1 MRSWA
6 AGTYWR
12 EEGVSLCANCGNDS
26 PKFMLDKESCRS
38 ESVWRTFRSGKVK
51 GRLTSVEG
59 DQGKVA
65 DLG

>member
-1 MRSWA
+1 
-6 AGTYWR
+6 
-12 EEGVSLCANCGNDS
+12 VSLCANCGNDS